1 MRLDPL
7 PGAAR
12 ALFAR
17 TALPLAAVLLLSACA
32 GMSDSQPH
40 ATLLQ
45 APALGLSAVAGT
57 AVTARDAWWREFGDV
72 QLDRLID
79 SALASNPSL
88 KVAQARL
95 ARAKA
100 AADITDSAG
109 GPQIGVGVDLM
120 RQQFTAT
127 GLYPPPLAGAIY
139 ETGTA
144 QFSASWE
151 LDFFG
156 RNRAALEA
164 ALGMTRA
171 AQADSDAA
179 RTLLAS
185 NVARSYF
192 QLIRLNEQVQ
202 VAQRMLAQRT
212 QTLDLVRQ
220 RVEAGLDTS
229 LELRQSEG
237 GLPDARL
244 QIETLQEQTTLGRN
258 ALAALLGQTS
268 ASLVLEIP
276 ASSVIKPIA
285 AATNVPSD
293 LLGRRADIAA
303 ARWRVEAAT
312 QDVGVARAQFYP
324 NINLVAFAGV
334 SSIGLDR
341 LLDAGSQQ
349 WGAGPALRLP
359 LFDGGRLR
367 ANLRGK
373 VAELDGA
380 IESYNAAVLD
390 AVREVTDQIASAQA
404 IGRQSESQRAAQAS
418 AESAYAIAV
427 QRYEAGLGNLLQV
440 LSAET
445 AVLNQR
451 RLGVDLAARALETQ
465 VALMR
470 ALGGGYRADLPPVS
484 PIPAVTSSL

>member
-7 PGAAR
+7 PTAPRGYFTGAAL
-12 ALFAR
+12 AL
-17 TALPLAAVLLLSACA
+17 AVLALSGCA
-32 GMSDSQPH
+32 AMNASQPP
-40 ATLLQ
+40 ATLLD
-45 APALGLSAVAGT
+45 APALGLNAGA
-57 AVTARDAWWREFGDV
+57 AVTLQDAWWREFGDA
-72 QLDRLID
+72 QLNRLVD

-88 KVAQARL
+88 KVAQSRL

-100 AADITDSAG
+100 AADITDAAA
-109 GPQIGVGVDLM
+109 GPQVGVGVDAM

-127 GLYPPPLAGAIY
+127 GMIPPPLAGSIY

-156 RNRAALEA
+156 KNRAALEA
-164 ALGMTRA
+164 ALGVARA
-171 AQADSDAA
+171 AQADADAA
-179 RTLLAS
+179 RMLLAS

-192 QLIRLNEQVQ
+192 QLIRLNQQLQ
-202 VAQRMLAQRT
+202 VAQRTLAQRT
-212 QTLDLVRQ
+212 QTLNLVRQ
-220 RVEAGLDTS
+220 RVDAGLDTS

-244 QIETLQEQTTLGRN
+244 QIETLQEQITLGRN

-276 ASSVIKPIA
+276 APGAIKPVA
-285 AATNVPSD
+285 LATHLPAD

-312 QDVGVARAQFYP
+312 QDVATARAQFYP
-324 NINLVAFAGV
+324 NLNLVAFAGF

-373 VAELDGA
+373 AAELDGA
-380 IESYNAAVLD
+380 IEIYNATVLD
-390 AVREVTDQIASAQA
+390 AVREVTDQIVSSQA
-404 IGRQSESQRAAQAS
+404 IGRQQQAQHLAQGF
-418 AESAYAIAV
+418 AESAYEIAV
-427 QRYEAGLGNLLQV
+427 QRYDAGLANLLQV

-451 RLGVDLAARALETQ
+451 RLGVDLAARALDTQ

-470 ALGGGYRADLPPVS
+470 ALGGGYRAELPAS
-484 PIPAVTSSL
+484 SSLRCMDCGAGPQ

>member
-1 MRLDPL
+1 MRLDSQPA
-7 PGAAR
+7 AAR
-12 ALFAR
+12 AFFRRA
-17 TALPLAAVLLLSACA
+17 ALPLAAALALSACA

-40 ATLLQ
+40 A
-45 APALGLSAVAGT
+45 ARIEASALGLGADGAT
-57 AVTARDAWWREFGDV
+57 APTVQEQWWREFDDA

-95 ARAKA
+95 ARAQA
-100 AADITDSAG
+100 SADITDAAG
-109 GPQIGVGVDLM
+109 AAQIGVGVDAM

-127 GLYPPPLAGAIY
+127 GLYPPPLAGGIY

-144 QFSASWE
+144 QFSGSWE

-164 ALGMTRA
+164 ALGAARA
-171 AQADSDAA
+171 AQADAAAA

-185 NVARSYF
+185 NVARAYF
-192 QLIRLNEQVQ
+192 QLIRHNEQVH
-202 VAQRMLAQRT
+202 VAQRLLAQRA

-220 RVEAGLDTS
+220 RVDAGLDTS

-244 QIETLQEQTTLGRN
+244 QIETLQEQLTLGRN

-268 ASLVLEIP
+268 SSLVLEIP
-276 ASSVIKPIA
+276 ASTTIKPIA
-285 AATNVPSD
+285 AATHVPSD

-312 QDVGVARAQFYP
+312 QDVGAARAQFYP

-334 SSIGLDR
+334 SSIGLDS

-349 WGAGPALRLP
+349 WGVGPALRLP

-390 AVREVTDQIASAQA
+390 AVREVTDQLASSQA
-404 IGRQSESQRAAQAS
+404 ISRQSQSQREAQAS
-418 AESAYAIAV
+418 AESAYEIAV

-451 RLGVDLAARALETQ
+451 RLGVDLAARALDTQ

-470 ALGGGYRADLPPVS
+470 ALGGGYRAELPARTAQQPLTS
-484 PIPAVTSSL
+484 PL